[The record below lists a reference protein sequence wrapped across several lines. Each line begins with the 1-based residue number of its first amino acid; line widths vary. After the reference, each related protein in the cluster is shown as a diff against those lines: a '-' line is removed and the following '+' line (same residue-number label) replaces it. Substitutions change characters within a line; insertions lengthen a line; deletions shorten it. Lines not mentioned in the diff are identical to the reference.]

1 MNKNAAVLILVCAM
15 APLPVLAQSATYRS
29 VMPDGKIIYGDKP
42 APGAKES
49 KKLNLAPLNI
59 STPQPAPDNSAAAEK
74 ATANATRDAQIAEAK
89 QKLDAAK
96 RALEAGREIREGDRI
111 GLAKGSGGT
120 SRPSEQYTDRVKQ
133 LEDAVANAQRELDD
147 LQRDVR

>member
-1 MNKNAAVLILVCAM
+1 MLFR
-15 APLPVLAQSATYRS
+15 SATYRS

-74 ATANATRDAQIAEAK
+74 ATANATRDARDAQIAEAK

-120 SRPSEQYTDRVKQ
+120 SRPSEQYTERVKQ

-147 LQRDVR
+147 LQRDAR